1 MERTITIFGSA
12 KPKPGDA
19 QYEFAY
25 QLGSKLAEE
34 GFNICTG
41 GYGGIMEAASKGAYD
56 KGGLVYAVTVDN
68 WNSNPNPY
76 ITIEVRGKTL
86 FERIEKLIEMGDAY
100 VVLQGGTG
108 TFLELA
114 AIWEYANKKLQP
126 LKPIV
131 CHSEMWKTIVEVMD
145 KQMQFEGRETGIVKT
160 CESIDEIV
168 IYLKSKL
175 NIT

>member
-1 MERTITIFGSA
+1 MDRTITIFGSS
-12 KPKPGDA
+12 KPKPGEQ
-19 QYEFAY
+19 QYEIAY
-25 QLGSKLAEE
+25 QLGARLAEE

-41 GYGGIMEAASKGAYD
+41 GYAGIMEAASKGAYD

-86 FERIEKLIEMGDAY
+86 FERIEKLLEMGDAY

-114 AIWEYANKKLQP
+114 AVWEYANKNLQP
-126 LKPIV
+126 EKPII
-131 CHSEMWKTIVEVMD
+131 CHSEMWKEIVKVMN
-145 KQMQFEGRETGIVKT
+145 KQIEYEGRRTDLVVNA
-160 CESIDEIV
+160 ESVNQILEFI
-168 IYLKSKL
+168 ISKL
-175 NIT
+175 V

>member
-1 MERTITIFGSA
+1 MERTVTIFGSSI
-12 KPKPGDA
+12 PKPGEE
-19 QYEFAY
+19 QYEIAY

-56 KGGLVYAVTVDN
+56 TGGLVYAVTVDN

-114 AIWEYANKKLQP
+114 AVWEYANKKLQP
-126 LKPIV
+126 EKPII
-131 CHSEMWKTIVEVMD
+131 CHSQMWKEIVVVMN
-145 KQMQFEGRETGIVKT
+145 KQMAYEGRRTDLVEISEDVNQIVGK
-160 CESIDEIV
+160 
-168 IYLKSKL
+168 LKSKL
-175 NIT
+175 L

>member
-1 MERTITIFGSA
+1 MDRTITIFGSS
-12 KPKPGDA
+12 KPKPGEQ
-19 QYEFAY
+19 QYEIAY
-25 QLGSKLAEE
+25 QLGARLAEE

-41 GYGGIMEAASKGAYD
+41 GYAGIMEAASKGAYD

-86 FERIEKLIEMGDAY
+86 FERIEKLLEMGDAY

-114 AIWEYANKKLQP
+114 AVWEYANKNLQP
-126 LKPIV
+126 EKPII
-131 CHSEMWKTIVEVMD
+131 CHSEMWKEIVKVMN
-145 KQMQFEGRETGIVKT
+145 KQMEYEGRRTDLVVNA
-160 CESIDEIV
+160 ESVNQILEFI
-168 IYLKSKL
+168 ISKL
-175 NIT
+175 V

>member
-1 MERTITIFGSA
+1 MERTVTIFGSSI
-12 KPKPGDA
+12 PKPGEE
-19 QYEFAY
+19 QYEIAY

-56 KGGLVYAVTVDN
+56 EGGLVYAVTVDN

-114 AIWEYANKKLQP
+114 AVWEYANKKLQHE
-126 LKPIV
+126 KPII
-131 CHSEMWKTIVEVMD
+131 CHSQMWKEIVAVMN
-145 KQMQFEGRETGIVKT
+145 KQMDYEGRRTDLVEICEDVNQIVGK
-160 CESIDEIV
+160 
-168 IYLKSKL
+168 LKSKL
-175 NIT
+175 L

>member
-1 MERTITIFGSA
+1 MDRTITIFGSSR
-12 KPKPGDA
+12 PKPGEQ
-19 QYEFAY
+19 QYEIAY
-25 QLGSKLAEE
+25 QLGARLAEE

-41 GYGGIMEAASKGAYD
+41 GYAGIMEAASKGAYD

-86 FERIEKLIEMGDAY
+86 FERIEKLLEMGDAY

-114 AIWEYANKKLQP
+114 AVWEYANKNLQP
-126 LKPIV
+126 EKPII
-131 CHSEMWKTIVEVMD
+131 CHSEMWKEIVKVMNKQMEYEGRRTDLVSIAESVRQIVE
-145 KQMQFEGRETGIVKT
+145 I
-160 CESIDEIV
+160 I
-168 IYLKSKL
+168 KSKL
-175 NIT
+175 L

>member
-1 MERTITIFGSA
+1 MERTVTIFGSSI
-12 KPKPGDA
+12 PKPGEE
-19 QYEFAY
+19 QYEIAY

-41 GYGGIMEAASKGAYD
+41 GYAGIMEAASKGAYD

-114 AIWEYANKKLQP
+114 AVWEYANKKLQHE
-126 LKPIV
+126 KPII
-131 CHSEMWKTIVEVMD
+131 CHSQMWKEIVAVMNN
-145 KQMQFEGRETGIVKT
+145 QMKLEGREEGIVRA

-168 IYLKSKL
+168 SILKSKL
-175 NIT
+175 K

>member
-1 MERTITIFGSA
+1 MERTITIFGSSV
-12 KPKPGDA
+12 PKPGEE

-25 QLGSKLAEE
+25 QLGSSLAEN

-41 GYGGIMEAASKGAYD
+41 GYAGIMEAASKGAYD
-56 KGGLVYAVTVDN
+56 RGGLVYAVTVDH
-68 WNSNPNPY
+68 WNSKPNPF

-114 AIWEYANKKLQP
+114 AIWEYANKKLQQP
-126 LKPIV
+126 KPIV
-131 CHSEMWKTIVEVMD
+131 CHSEMWKTIIEVMN
-145 KQMQFEGRETGIVKT
+145 KQMQYEGRDTGLVKH
-160 CESIDEIV
+160 CESLEEIV
-168 IYLKSKL
+168 EYLKAKL
-175 NIT
+175 

>member
-1 MERTITIFGSA
+1 MERTVTIFGSSI
-12 KPKPGDA
+12 PKPGEE
-19 QYEFAY
+19 QYEIAY

-56 KGGLVYAVTVDN
+56 TGGLVYAVTVDN

-100 VVLQGGTG
+100 IVLQGGTG

-114 AIWEYANKKLQP
+114 AVWEYANKKLQP
-126 LKPIV
+126 EKPII
-131 CHSEMWKTIVEVMD
+131 CHSQMWKEIVVVMN
-145 KQMQFEGRETGIVKT
+145 KQMAYEGRRTDLVEISEDVNQIVGK
-160 CESIDEIV
+160 
-168 IYLKSKL
+168 LKSKL
-175 NIT
+175 L

>member
-1 MERTITIFGSA
+1 MEKTITIFGSS
-12 KPKPGDA
+12 KPLPDEP

-25 QLGSKLAEE
+25 QLGAKLAEA

-41 GYGGIMEAASKGAYD
+41 GYAGVMEAASKGAYD
-56 KGGLVYAVTVDN
+56 RGGLVYAVTVDN

-114 AIWEYANKKLQP
+114 AVWEYANKKLQP
-126 LKPIV
+126 QKPIV
-131 CHSEMWKTIVEVMD
+131 SHSDMWKTIVEVMD
-145 KQMQFEGRETGIVKT
+145 KQMQYEGRETGLVKT
-160 CESIDEIV
+160 CESVDEIV
-168 IYLKSKL
+168 DYLKSKL
-175 NIT
+175 